1 MAHTTNRVR
10 LGSNPNRLPSSA
22 TAVGY
27 VRVSTAEQIL
37 GPEAQRAALERWC
50 AAKNVALACVF
61 TDHGVSGGAPLD
73 KRPGL
78 LAALAALRT
87 HNAGLLLVA
96 KRDRLARDTL
106 LAAMVE
112 RLAERHGARVQS
124 ADGMAEGDGPEAVLM
139 RRIVDAFAEY
149 ERLVIR
155 ARTRAA
161 LAVKRSRGERTG
173 GIPYGY
179 QLSTDRVHLEP
190 CRTEQLVLRLVRRYH
205 TQGLAL
211 RRIGARLQ
219 MRGLT
224 PRSGACWHPQTIASI
239 VAAVTRTSS

>member
-1 MAHTTNRVR
+1 
-10 LGSNPNRLPSSA
+10 
-22 TAVGY
+22 
-27 VRVSTAEQIL
+27 VRVSTDEQVL
-37 GPEAQRAALERWC
+37 GPESQRAAIERWC
-50 AAKNVALACVF
+50 AAKNVTLAGVF
-61 TDHGVSGGAPLD
+61 TDRGISGGAPLD

-78 LAALAALRT
+78 VAALAALRT

-112 RLAERHGARVQS
+112 RLAEQHGATVQS
-124 ADGMAEGDGPEAVLM
+124 ADGTGDGDGPEAVLM

-161 LAVKRSRGERTG
+161 LALKRSRGERTG

-179 QLSTDRVHLEP
+179 RLAADGVHLEP
-190 CRTEQLVLRLVRRYH
+190 CRTEQKVLRLVRRYH
-205 TQGLAL
+205 ERGLPL
-211 RRIGARLQ
+211 RRIAARLQ
-219 MRGLT
+219 ARGLS
-224 PRSGACWHPQTIASI
+224 PRSGRRWHPQTIASI
-239 VAAVTRTSS
+239 VTAVTRASRGNA